1 FSTSF
6 KQLMSMSATVYRN
19 ADNIFGLIEGYDEE
33 EQSLIFTILE
43 DSSRDIKEY
52 DLFVPSSMG
61 GMYPSGLPIG
71 KVTEVLPDDYG
82 LTKTA
87 YVKPEA
93 NMYDINQVI
102 VVNRKLDTVKED
114 E

>member
-1 FSTSF
+1 IYLLFYLF
-6 KQLMSMSATVYRN
+6 IHDALPIY
-19 ADNIFGLIEGYDEE
+19 IFGLIEGYDEE

-43 DSSRDIKEY
+43 ESDRDIKED
-52 DLFVPSSMG
+52 DLVVTSNMG

-102 VVNRKLDTVKED
+102 VVNRKLDTVEED